1 MSLLLACGDDDS
13 GSGYADLST
22 ASIADAAIIYQRTG
36 MTRSA
41 SGGEE
46 DEGYWKIDRQG
57 NETKIL
63 LYDKAGNP
71 TDVKIEKI
79 EKLNDKLLLIET
91 RSYLPRMIAD
101 LQTEKLYQAP
111 GILDTPVKEGPDGKL
126 YFVGQ
131 WIDAVNNQM
140 LYRLDPTNFT
150 VEQVLP
156 DEQKCN
162 SFLINKGSAIY
173 YTPSEDLLHGGG
185 KIKMPSGRIYPISD
199 VVFLA
204 GNSEFYSIDLDQ
216 PSAIFGWKQ
225 KSNNE
230 LEKSVVCSLFEE
242 GLPDQFSREITCI
255 VQNRRNNSTVMFMP
269 TYISGQIG
277 YKLYEFD
284 GSRII
289 RTKTYDQDNNESYR
303 ASTLWWNIGMGNN
316 KKESLANDYLL
327 FTGSEILTLSLNDY
341 TIKST
346 PYTFPDNEYELY
358 ETTMDEANSRQLF
371 TALRYEDGK
380 VVIGEISA
388 QGRISIINEKES
400 NSKIINLIALN

>member
-36 MTRSA
+36 MTRA
-41 SGGEE
+41 ANGGEE

-91 RSYLPRMIAD
+91 QYYSRMIAD

-111 GILDTPVKEGPDGKL
+111 DVFDTPVKEGPDGML
-126 YFVGQ
+126 YFASTR
-131 WIDAVNNQM
+131 DFM
-140 LYRLDPTNFT
+140 LYRLNPTNFT

-156 DEQKCN
+156 DGQKCLN
-162 SFLINKGSAIY
+162 FLVAKNQTVY
-173 YTPSEDLLHGGG
+173 YTNNESLLQSSG
-185 KIKMPSGRIYPISD
+185 KLKTPGGRIYPIIPDGIFLMNGEIHTFYFRPDFDHLD
-199 VVFLA
+199 VTRWDMKSASELAEVSVFQC
-204 GNSEFYSIDLDQ
+204 DLPQ
-216 PSAIFGWKQ
+216 AS
-225 KSNNE
+225 
-230 LEKSVVCSLFEE
+230 
-242 GLPDQFSREITCI
+242 T
-255 VQNRRNNSTVMFMP
+255 RRNTGIAKNEKNGNMLLFLT
-269 TYISGQIG
+269 SGSG
-277 YKLYEFD
+277 NGPEDCNLYEFD
-284 GSRII
+284 G
-289 RTKTYDQDNNESYR
+289 TQFVQAKTFAPDTALGFWEDMRNR
-303 ASTLWWNIGMGNN
+303 
-316 KKESLANDYLL
+316 ESL
-327 FTGSEILTLSLNDY
+327 SEGNLYFSGNAIITLDLNDY
-341 TIKST
+341 SLKST
-346 PYTFPDNEYELY
+346 PYRFPDSEYELY
-358 ETTMDEANSRQLF
+358 TTTMDEANSRQLF

-388 QGRISIINEKES
+388 QGRISIISEKES